1 MSLLLNFG
9 TFYIYAFG
17 LFLNWRQLALVA
29 TLSAIPYVLGMI
41 FVIPD
46 DYPYQRYDIS
56 SGRKYKRVQNVSLR
70 LIVTLFSSFSK
81 LMNLKMLFAAIF

>member
-1 MSLLLNFG
+1 MSLLLNSG
-9 TFYIYAFG
+9 TFYIYTFG

-46 DYPYQRYDIS
+46 DYPYQRYDVS
-56 SGRKYKRVQNVSLR
+56 SGRKYERVQNVSLR
-70 LIVTLFSSFSK
+70 LIVTLFSSC
-81 LMNLKMLFAAIF
+81 

>member
-1 MSLLLNFG
+1 MSLLLNSG

-46 DYPYQRYDIS
+46 DFFVDEDVLLSIS
-56 SGRKYKRVQNVSLR
+56 ANGGNDLVKSDG
-70 LIVTLFSSFSK
+70 
-81 LMNLKMLFAAIF
+81 

>member
-1 MSLLLNFG
+1 MSLLLNSG

-70 LIVTLFSSFSK
+70 LISDGSEPRPGS
-81 LMNLKMLFAAIF
+81 AARARPFF

>member
-1 MSLLLNFG
+1 MSLLLNSG

-29 TLSAIPYVLGMI
+29 ALSAIPYVLGMI

-56 SGRKYKRVQNVSLR
+56 SGRKYEKVPNVSLG
-70 LIVTLFSSFSK
+70 LICSNS
-81 LMNLKMLFAAIF
+81 IFFLLVN